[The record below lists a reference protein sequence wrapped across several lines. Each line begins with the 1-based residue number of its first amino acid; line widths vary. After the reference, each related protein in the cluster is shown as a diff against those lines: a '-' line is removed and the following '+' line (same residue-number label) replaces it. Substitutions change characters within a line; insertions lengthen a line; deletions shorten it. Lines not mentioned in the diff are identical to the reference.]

1 MCSELWDYLSAAV
14 YMPLFPGIV
23 PLRDAYSENQC
34 TYTFHYRLNNNR
46 MKVIQWD
53 PRVLYQYKCSYL
65 LLQCQIFSNY
75 NFSYLSVEV

>member
-34 TYTFHYRLNNNR
+34 TYTFHYKLNNNR
-46 MKVIQWD
+46 MKVIQWIQEFYTSTN
-53 PRVLYQYKCSYL
+53 VLIYYYNV
-65 LLQCQIFSNY
+65 FSNY